1 MYNMLVRAS
10 YIDPN
15 PRVSIY
21 ISRNWAIKFRVQ
33 TKRQILHVELDT
45 INGINLC
52 KKAINTYKSVLNI
65 SLEHIYD
72 HPPDILRLHLV
83 ELIPN
88 SVIQNKIY
96 IRFQIEKLKVS
107 RLEGYRR
114 HWQKLMWQTVQLQ
127 QKLSNF
133 KFFSTTVPN
142 YRICK
147 PKFVKPP
154 MLTTKTY

>member
-114 HWQKLMWQTVQLQ
+114 HWKKFNVANCPTSTETFELQVFFNNSSQLPY
-127 QKLSNF
+127 L
-133 KFFSTTVPN
+133 
-142 YRICK
+142 
-147 PKFVKPP
+147 
-154 MLTTKTY
+154 